1 VRLSFAFLALA
12 QKRSRG
18 LEIPSV
24 KVEVEVEVGDCPFET
39 STPGT
44 TQVAY
49 SVDLEALASP
59 GVSYREFYK
68 QHLENGLVRRGKNLF
83 PVPLP

>member
-1 VRLSFAFLALA
+1 MRLSFASLALA
-12 QKRSRG
+12 QKCSRG

-24 KVEVEVEVGDCPFET
+24 KVEVEVGDCPFAT
-39 STPGT
+39 STPGM

-68 QHLENGLVRRGKNLF
+68 RHLENGLVRHGKNLF